1 MLYSIRYVCT
11 VPPVL
16 YKIPLVVMLPCPI
29 QGVYA
34 RGLMGNASS
43 AKTQLYKAV
52 VEPLAHMGCS
62 FIE

>member
-1 MLYSIRYVCT
+1 MT
-11 VPPVL
+11 P
-16 YKIPLVVMLPCPI
+16 

-43 AKTQLYKAV
+43 TKAATTAQV
-52 VEPLAHMGCS
+52 FKAMVDPLAELGCS